1 MILFLSG
8 DWKNPGGKNIPL
20 LVFYG
25 HGLSRFS
32 FNHSKI
38 SLFLSTVLYCKPP
51 SSPAWT
57 FISVPFQSAL
67 RRVDDLEV
75 HVRTGHSCAPSLPRL
90 HVSQGLLSGCPH
102 PYLSSLLSYYF
113 PDLRIS
119 CGSALLLHV
128 PEPMRP
134 LFPLS
139 LECYPP
145 PNIYVSLMSQGL
157 CWHVPFSLKLS
168 PAVLFRSQSRPI
180 VPSVFVLF
188 SFPLKHF

>member
-1 MILFLSG
+1 M
-8 DWKNPGGKNIPL
+8 
-20 LVFYG
+20 FYG

-38 SLFLSTVLYCKPP
+38 SLLLSTVLYCKPP

-145 PNIYVSLMSQGL
+145 SQYICL
-157 CWHVPFSLKLS
+157 THVPRSLLTCSLFTEAFPSCPLQKSIPPHS
-168 PAVLFRSQSRPI
+168 P
-180 VPSVFVLF
+180 
-188 SFPLKHF
+188 